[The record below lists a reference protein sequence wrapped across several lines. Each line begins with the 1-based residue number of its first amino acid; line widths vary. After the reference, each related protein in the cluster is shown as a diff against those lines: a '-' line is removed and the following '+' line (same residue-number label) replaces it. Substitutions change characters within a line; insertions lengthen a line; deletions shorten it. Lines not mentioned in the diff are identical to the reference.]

1 MGEYS
6 SIRQKTKGNKYSAP
20 HSGRYADGGRVQSS
34 VSGKGANTTINI
46 GVPQAGAGP
55 PASGPM
61 SAPPAPPPAPPSP
74 AGAGPMP
81 PQAQAMA
88 LNAMQGKPGAFKRGG
103 RVTMSPK
110 TRAAAEDAYRSQQA
124 GAASGPGRLQITKAQ
139 KRVSKAPGKPA
150 KPSRV

>member
-1 MGEYS
+1 MGDYS

-34 VSGKGANTTINI
+34 VSRKGAKTTINI
-46 GVPQAGAGP
+46 VVPQAGAVP
-55 PASGPM
+55 PASAPM

-103 RVTMSPK
+103 RVTMK
-110 TRAAAEDAYRSQQA
+110 A
-124 GAASGPGRLQITKAQ
+124 GATSGPGRLQITKAQ

-150 KPSRV
+150 KPPRV